1 MLLCARLRCSEL
13 ERKVLFAREYLLRQ
27 AHGADDAA
35 RVAQLPPSLLWQTG
49 SRWSPSGQTS
59 LSLVLQTED
68 VVWLLGA
75 CVCRHCARA
84 VRLGVRP
91 RRPTGVARSS
101 SRRARVRRC
110 TLCSVTPTAQP
121 SMPAAKATSVCT
133 TSTSALSLAQVGMTV
148 FLAALGRRLL
158 TERCRRA
165 LLLSSGFFS
174 RYCFCF
180 VH

>member
-1 MLLCARLRCSEL
+1 MIASAAAVLHAAVRAPALLGVGAQGAVRAGVPAETGARRRRRGQGSATASVPPL
-13 ERKVLFAREYLLRQ
+13 
-27 AHGADDAA
+27 ADGVPL
-35 RVAQLPPSLLWQTG
+35 VA
-49 SRWSPSGQTS
+49 GQTS

-68 VVWLLGA
+68 VVWLLGD

-110 TLCSVTPTAQP
+110 TPCSVTPTAQP

-133 TSTSALSLAQVGMTV
+133 TSTSALSLAQVGMTG
-148 FLAALGRRLL
+148 FWLL
-158 TERCRRA
+158 WGSTR
-165 LLLSSGFFS
+165 
-174 RYCFCF
+174 
-180 VH
+180 